1 MRERRLKNEI
11 NVVPYIDVMLVL
23 LVIFMVTAPM
33 MTTASIDVPSV
44 GKAAQAPSLE
54 ALQVNIRADQT
65 LSLTSPGKAER
76 RDLSKSELSQ
86 AILDAQRRNPE
97 QPVLIVGD
105 KNVKYEA
112 VLGVMDELQRQHGS
126 SVSGCSSNQPASKL
140 LAETHQGPP
149 DSPAARRDHQHSGV
163 NPRRAAHIL
172 LVGALFLGVQW
183 KSHAPSAV
191 QVELGALRLPWSRP
205 PNRHASRPRNRT

>member
-44 GKAAQAPSLE
+44 GKAAQAPAE
-54 ALQVNIRADQT
+54 ALQVNILADGA
-65 LSLTSPGKAER
+65 LSLSLPGKDKR
-76 RDLSKSELSQ
+76 NMTRSELSA
-86 AILDAQRRNPE
+86 AIIEAQRKNPE

-112 VLGVMDELQRQHGS
+112 VLSIMDELQRQQVKRIG
-126 SVSGCSSNQPASKL
+126 
-140 LAETHQGPP
+140 
-149 DSPAARRDHQHSGV
+149 
-163 NPRRAAHIL
+163 L
-172 LVGALFLGVQW
+172 LVQPTG
-183 KSHAPSAV
+183 K
-191 QVELGALRLPWSRP
+191 
-205 PNRHASRPRNRT
+205 